1 MKMTTLKARL
11 TLLIIATVLN
21 FSFFA
26 FFGIT
31 SLEKID
37 EDYYDIIEVTNVL
50 LTDSSELAE
59 VFGELR
65 RNIVRVIYSKDN
77 SASLVSEIE
86 SNFLNFEAVATNFV
100 SNLSEV
106 NSQGYDMNDLITSVE
121 EIKTLKREYFSE
133 FNNMISAIT
142 ADNQIMFA
150 TAENTIASTGADL
163 HSRISNVSLDTF
175 EAITFEVSEIK
186 ATKDAT
192 KFSLIVTFILSAC
205 LSAFLL
211 TITSRS
217 IRKPI
222 DKLKDASLQV
232 AEGNMNVQVAIDKE
246 DEIGDLSQAVDTM
259 VVNFKDI
266 LTDINTLSNN
276 LKDGKLSNYKINEQ
290 KYTGSYKEVVKAV
303 NQTVEDLLNDN
314 LYIMSVV
321 EAFGKGDFETEVQN
335 LPGDKIAMTQAI
347 LSVQNILKAFVDAVN
362 KLSYDVGNGE
372 FKNLLD
378 ATPYE
383 GEWVGITNGLNK
395 LVQVIDEAMI
405 DTQKSFTAFSQ
416 GNFDYRITKDY
427 KGYFAE
433 VVATTNYTAE
443 IVGSYISEISEILN
457 EMSNQNFNVEMT
469 LDYVG
474 DFVLIQESVE
484 NIVTNL
490 NILTKN
496 IITSAEQVSDGSR
509 QISDTSMALAEG
521 ATAQATSVERLTAI
535 TEIISKQADLSVEN
549 SNKANQLVLD
559 TKESANTGNKQMQ
572 EMLVAMGEINES
584 SNSISNIIK
593 VIDDIAFQTN
603 ILALNAA
610 VEAARA
616 GEHGKGFAVVA
627 EEVRSLA
634 GRSQQAAK
642 ETTTLIENS
651 VARVGE
657 GSIIANNTSEAL
669 TSIVEQIERI
679 SEIIQD
685 NQSSSVEQQKSIVEI
700 TKNINEISKVT
711 QINTS
716 TSEESASASEE
727 LSSQAAVFYNS
738 VSEIKLKK

>member
-1 MKMTTLKARL
+1 MKITTLKARL
-11 TLLIIATVLN
+11 TFLIIATVLN
-21 FSFFA
+21 FSIFA
-26 FFGIT
+26 FFGIN

-77 SASLVSEIE
+77 SASLVSDIE
-86 SNFLNFEAVATNFV
+86 GNFLNFEAVATNFV
-100 SNLSEV
+100 NNLSEV
-106 NSQGYDMNDLITSVE
+106 NSHGYNMNDLITSVE
-121 EIKTLKREYFSE
+121 DIKTLKREYFSE

-142 ADNQIMFA
+142 ADNQIMFT
-150 TAENTIASTGADL
+150 TASNSVASAGSDL
-163 HSRISNVSLDTF
+163 NSRISNVSLDTF
-175 EAITFEVSEIK
+175 EAITFEVNEIK

-205 LSAFLL
+205 LSTFLL
-211 TITSRS
+211 TITSKS
-217 IRKPI
+217 IRSPI

-232 AEGNMNVQVAIDKE
+232 ADGNMNVQVVIEKE

-266 LTDINTLSNN
+266 LIDINNLSNN
-276 LKDGKLSNYKINEQ
+276 LKAGKLSDYKINEQ
-290 KYTGSYKEVVKAV
+290 KYTGSYKEVVTAV

-314 LYIMSVV
+314 LYIMNVV
-321 EAFGKGDFETEVQN
+321 ESFGKGDFEIEVKT
-335 LPGDKIAMTQAI
+335 LPGEKIAMTQAI

-433 VVATTNYTAE
+433 VGATTNYTAE

-535 TEIISKQADLSVEN
+535 TEIISKQADISVEN
-549 SNKANQLVLD
+549 SSKANELVSH

-679 SEIIQD
+679 SDIIQD
-685 NQSSSVEQQKSIVEI
+685 NQSSSVEQQKSILEI

-727 LSSQAAVFYNS
+727 LSSQATVFYNS